1 MSALFQ
7 IADSRSTPNEIVD
20 ALVNAV
26 HVNRLRGLEMNT
38 AFEDEDLPRHL
49 YVFGVD
55 FDCELYMAAITLTFG
70 EDQGF
75 QNRLSSAHEDA
86 FHELFVSLWE
96 YVTEKP
102 YKDVHI
108 N

>member
-20 ALVNAV
+20 ALVSAV
-26 HVNRLRGLEMNT
+26 DVKRLRGLEMNT
-38 AFEDEDLPRHL
+38 VFEDEDRPRHL

-55 FDCELYMAAITLTFG
+55 YDCELYIAAITLTFG
-70 EDQGF
+70 EDQEF

-102 YKDVHI
+102 YKDVNVH
-108 N
+108 